1 MTMKRFL
8 IFLFFLTTLVTNGQ
22 VSAKIGM
29 GTVLSFTPAS
39 VTSPSS
45 TATYST
51 PINFTAYVKNVGNAV
66 FNGSI
71 TVQAKRDTIAGVL
84 LDSVSFSGVL
94 QPNDSTPVVLSFIP
108 SSGSTGFKSGG
119 NGNTIVVWPMIVS
132 GIGELGDSARPTIWV
147 NGTTSIYEFES
158 TTFKLSPNPVISELT
173 IKSKDNSNYQNISIY
188 DVFAR
193 KVKELQFKEMI
204 DVSELNSGLYWMII
218 ESEKKS
224 YRVAFIKQ

>member
-1 MTMKRFL
+1 MKRFL

-51 PINFTAYVKNVGNAV
+51 PINFTAYVKNVGNTV

-224 YRVAFIKQ
+224 YRVTFIKQ

>member
-1 MTMKRFL
+1 MKRFL
-8 IFLFFLTTLVTNGQ
+8 IFLFFLTTLVTYGQ

-45 TATYST
+45 TATYSA
-51 PINFTAYVKNVGNAV
+51 PINFTAYVKNFGNAV

-84 LDSVSFSGVL
+84 LDSVSFGGIL
-94 QPNDSTPVVLSFIP
+94 QPNDSIPVVLSFIP
-108 SSGSTGFKSGG
+108 SAGSTAFKSGG
-119 NGNTIVVWPMIVS
+119 NGNTIVVWPMIIS

-147 NGTTSIYEFES
+147 NGTTGIYEFES
-158 TTFKLSPNPVISELT
+158 TTFKLFPNPVISELT
-173 IKSKDNSNYQNISIY
+173 IKSKNNSNYQNISIY